1 MYTQCLHCWSI
12 LAIRADAL
20 RTGCGKAR
28 CGHCFEEFD
37 VLKTLSDTLAE
48 LLAETAGR
56 SSENDLVFGGHWPP
70 KPKSAEPSEAN
81 VQKPGKGAVEGG
93 FMTPLKVA
101 SAEPSSQGCDEELT
115 DAAQSSGV
123 IDDRVP
129 EVFREELEAAASGR
143 ARATRRLA
151 FAVGSLILVIVLGAQ
166 WIWFA
171 SETLSKRYPALLPV
185 LTSFCHYSGCNV
197 AKRRDPTQIQMLSRD
212 VRIHPDYEGALR
224 VVATMVNRLPYAQPY
239 PQMRFTLFNVNGE
252 VIVGRT
258 FRPAEYLAS
267 DINMTAGMPSLA
279 PVQIV
284 LDLLAL
290 EEAAV
295 SFEFRFL

>member
-12 LAIRADAL
+12 LAIRAEAI
-20 RTGCGKAR
+20 RAGRGKAR

-37 VLKTLSDTLAE
+37 VLNTLSDTLAE

-56 SSENDLVFGGHWPP
+56 SSENDLVFGSNWAQ
-70 KPKSAEPSEAN
+70 KSASADPSEASAHT
-81 VQKPGKGAVEGG
+81 PSKGTVAGGVLMPLKAAAVEPPPGG
-93 FMTPLKVA
+93 DAEVTDLVPSAGATDDGVA
-101 SAEPSSQGCDEELT
+101 
-115 DAAQSSGV
+115 
-123 IDDRVP
+123 
-129 EVFREELEAAASGR
+129 EVLREELEAAATAR
-143 ARATRRLA
+143 AQATRRLA
-151 FAVGSLILVIVLGAQ
+151 FGAGSLILVVALAAQ
-166 WIWFA
+166 WIWFS
-171 SETLSKRYPALLPV
+171 SEALSERYPALLAV
-185 LTSFCHYSGCNV
+185 LTSFCGYSGCTLAN
-197 AKRRDPTQIQMLSRD
+197 RRDPTQIHMLSRD

-267 DINMTAGMPSLA
+267 DIDTTAGMPSLA